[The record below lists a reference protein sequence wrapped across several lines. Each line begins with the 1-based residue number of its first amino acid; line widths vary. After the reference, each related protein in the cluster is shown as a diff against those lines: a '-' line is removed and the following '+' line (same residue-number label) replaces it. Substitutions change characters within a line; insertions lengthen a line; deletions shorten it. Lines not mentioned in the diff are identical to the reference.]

1 MINPFKPKLQEI
13 PEYKNDDELNV
24 QNLASLEEK
33 IKKLNVIRAFE
44 KKSQPLS
51 KIPESEP

>member
-13 PEYKNDDELNV
+13 PEYKNDDDELNV

-33 IKKLNVIRAFE
+33 IKKLNVMRAFE
-44 KKSQPLS
+44 KKNQPLS
-51 KIPESEP
+51 

>member
-33 IKKLNVIRAFE
+33 IKKLNVMRAFE
-44 KKSQPLS
+44 KKNQPLS
-51 KIPESEP
+51 